1 MKTDIVIV
9 GGGIVGLATAWQIS
23 KKFPKLEIAVL
34 EKESHLAAHQTGH
47 NSGVLHTGMYYKPGS
62 LKAKNCRT
70 GKLSMQEFCKEYGI
84 PHDIC
89 GKVIVATDENEI
101 PSLNNILERGTANGV
116 KCEKI
121 SKARLREL
129 EPHCAGIEAIHVPE
143 AGIVNYR
150 SVCEKLGE
158 LIEQDGKNKI
168 LLNTKVDTIKTVGD
182 EIITHTDRGV
192 FQSKYLINCA
202 GLYSD
207 HIAQI
212 GGQKTS
218 AKIIPFRGEYFE
230 LTEEAKH
237 LCKNLIYPVP
247 DPSFPFLGVHFTRMI
262 DNSVECGPNAV
273 LAFAREGYGKLDINI
288 AELLETLYYPGFQ
301 KLASKY
307 WKTGLGEMWRSFSK
321 RAFVKALQKLV
332 PEIED
337 EHLVAAPGGIRA
349 QAVAKD
355 GSMVDDFLILNHG
368 KTINVCNA
376 PSPAATSSL
385 SIGYHITAELEKLL

>member
-1 MKTDIVIV
+1 
-9 GGGIVGLATAWQIS
+9 
-23 KKFPKLEIAVL
+23 
-34 EKESHLAAHQTGH
+34 
-47 NSGVLHTGMYYKPGS
+47 
-62 LKAKNCRT
+62 
-70 GKLSMQEFCKEYGI
+70 
-84 PHDIC
+84 
-89 GKVIVATDENEI
+89 
-101 PSLNNILERGTANGV
+101 
-116 KCEKI
+116 
-121 SKARLREL
+121 
-129 EPHCAGIEAIHVPE
+129 
-143 AGIVNYR
+143 
-150 SVCEKLGE
+150 
-158 LIEQDGKNKI
+158 
-168 LLNTKVDTIKTVGD
+168 
-182 EIITHTDRGV
+182 
-192 FQSKYLINCA
+192 
-202 GLYSD
+202 
-207 HIAQI
+207 
-212 GGQKTS
+212 
-218 AKIIPFRGEYFE
+218 
-230 LTEEAKH
+230 
-237 LCKNLIYPVP
+237 
-247 DPSFPFLGVHFTRMI
+247 MI